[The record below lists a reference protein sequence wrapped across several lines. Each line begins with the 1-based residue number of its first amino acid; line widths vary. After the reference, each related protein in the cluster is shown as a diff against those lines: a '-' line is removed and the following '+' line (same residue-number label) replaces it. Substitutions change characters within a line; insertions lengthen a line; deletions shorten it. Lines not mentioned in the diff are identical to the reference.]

1 MHRFT
6 RIWANEYRSVCTYKI
21 RSSAKSDLTFQ
32 YPSQPTADNTYYD
45 LPGKYTI
52 STISANRSSI
62 RSAWLSVNQNYN
74 MLSNNF
80 IMYEVTNQQCEME
93 KKGKG
98 LTRWKQNW
106 HSWISLKD
114 RYILNLN
121 GTTFDF
127 VISELP
133 FLVHLMLLF
142 TCCHVPGGVADRCKF
157 LRLWYPAIP
166 SSIEC
171 RISELWI
178 LRLFIPL
185 GKTVHWES
193 YSGYYYLRSTTH
205 CR

>member
-1 MHRFT
+1 MLHVIGQAFDRHD
-6 RIWANEYRSVCTYKI
+6 RLN
-21 RSSAKSDLTFQ
+21 
-32 YPSQPTADNTYYD
+32 
-45 LPGKYTI
+45 
-52 STISANRSSI
+52 
-62 RSAWLSVNQNYN
+62 VNQNYN

-93 KKGKG
+93 KKGKV

-157 LRLWYPAIP
+157 LRIWYPVIP